1 MEIKNPS
8 NAVAIE
14 DTPAGIQSA
23 KKAGMKVLAV
33 THSFSADYLTD
44 ADAIANSLKNV
55 NRKTLEDLIL

>member
-44 ADAIANSLKNV
+44 ADAIANSLQKC
-55 NRKTLEDLIL
+55 ES